1 MHIFNGLDALLVGA
15 VVVLS
20 FCAHYC
26 FKRAEQARRRLRRYP
41 VGDLT
46 RVAQEIR
53 RERQRRLV
61 PLNRDAARDD
71 MSSVA

>member
-15 VVVLS
+15 VVVLAG
-20 FCAHYC
+20 FAHYC
-26 FKRAEQARRRLRRYP
+26 FTRADQARRRLRRYP

-46 RVAQEIR
+46 RAAQEVR
-53 RERQRRLV
+53 DERQRRLI
-61 PLNRDAARDD
+61 PLDRGAARDD